1 MIQTMIRTT
10 IRKSPAMMPRRT
22 LAPFAVGIVLAAG
35 SAAPVAAQNPFDFL
49 FNRNPAPSA
58 PPRAPAAAPAQ
69 PAAKP
74 APAPK
79 RPAAVMEDP
88 ATTQA
93 LGGQGSAKTAAPAA
107 APPSGM
113 RPVATAATPAAAPAP
128 AAPLGEK
135 QIVERANAYFNAI
148 TSLVGDFVQ
157 VGGDGRKL
165 SGKIYLQRPG
175 KIRFEYDA
183 PATLEVIADGSSV
196 AVRDRKLATQD
207 LYSIG
212 QTPLK
217 FLLRERIELGRD
229 LKITEVAPEND
240 AVRIALEDKS
250 TLGGTSKITL
260 YFDKDVNDLTRW
272 RILDPQGFQTMVS
285 LANLER
291 NARVDQKL
299 FTIDYQ
305 RILNDRQ

>member
-1 MIQTMIRTT
+1 
-10 IRKSPAMMPRRT
+10 MMPRRS
-22 LAPFAVGIVLAAG
+22 LAPVAVGIVLAAG
-35 SAAPVAAQNPFDFL
+35 SAAPAAAQNPFDFL
-49 FNRNPAPSA
+49 FNRNPAASA
-58 PPRAPAAAPAQ
+58 PPRAPAPAAAPAQ

-79 RPAAVMEDP
+79 RPAAITEDP

-93 LGGQGSAKTAAPAA
+93 LGQGSAKSAAPAA
-107 APPSGM
+107 APPTGV
-113 RPVATAATPAAAPAP
+113 RPVATAATPAPAPAQ

>member
-22 LAPFAVGIVLAAG
+22 LAPLAVGIVLAAG

-93 LGGQGSAKTAAPAA
+93 LGQGSAKTAAPAA